1 MRPLLDPS
9 QLVKFNPPRVLSI
22 TIPAESESDVVPVTG
37 RYIYPKEASYSK
49 FDVRFDEGGY
59 VPADLAFGFRVPD
72 YMQAFRQ
79 VQFRNRN
86 EVPITIEV
94 IVGEIEVDDRRT
106 NYIASRD
113 GTAASFIP
121 NRAQALGTTVANTPF
136 AIAAD
141 PNRAEILI
149 SSEDF
154 AVQTYFGIFLDAA
167 CTEFLMSEAIPPA
180 DNGYAANTVVR
191 LPFKGACWILSYD
204 VGVIVS
210 QLCYS

>member
-121 NRAQALGTTVANTPF
+121 NAMQVIGEAEPGND
-136 AIAAD
+136 IACPAD
-141 PNRAEILI
+141 PNRARIIITPDDLSTDHKVYINGPLGEILACFSHVADEGI
-149 SSEDF
+149 TPWTFEYKG
-154 AVQTYFGIFLDAA
+154 AVTV
-167 CTEFLMSEAIPPA
+167 
-180 DNGYAANTVVR
+180 TVVTGYV
-191 LPFKGACWILSYD
+191 F
-204 VGVIVS
+204 VS

>member
-113 GTAASFIP
+113 GTAASYVP
-121 NRAQALGTTVANTPF
+121 NGAQYLGYAEIGTPLTVN
-136 AIAAD
+136 AD
-141 PNRAEILI
+141 PNRACLLLTPDDVGPLTMTIMRPEGALWVW
-149 SSEDF
+149 F
-154 AVQTYFGIFLDAA
+154 VQAA
-167 CTEFLMSEAIPPA
+167 EPIVSQRFE
-180 DNGYAANTVVR
+180 
-191 LPFKGACWILSYD
+191 FKGACQI
-204 VGVIVS
+204 IVS
-210 QLCYS
+210 TGPTIHVNELCYS